1 MTWRMIILMANHLIA
16 VIAMLCL
23 WTQTRLADLQAV
35 ENQRGNG
42 SDATKPIL
50 YLLLVS
56 PAFQKFGLHLAFIKD
71 LFKLVT
77 CFC

>member
-1 MTWRMIILMANHLIA
+1 MTWRMIILMTNRLIA

-23 WTQTRLADLQAV
+23 WTQTRLADSQAV

-42 SDATKPIL
+42 SRWNGSDTKPIL

-56 PAFQKFGLHLAFIKD
+56 PAFQKFGLSHFTFIKD
-71 LFKLVT
+71 LH
-77 CFC
+77 

>member
-1 MTWRMIILMANHLIA
+1 MFARKYIMTWRMIILMTNHLIA

-42 SDATKPIL
+42 SRWNGSDTKPICIC
-50 YLLLVS
+50 YWY
-56 PAFQKFGLHLAFIKD
+56 PP
-71 LFKLVT
+71 LFKSLLYAWLL
-77 CFC
+77 